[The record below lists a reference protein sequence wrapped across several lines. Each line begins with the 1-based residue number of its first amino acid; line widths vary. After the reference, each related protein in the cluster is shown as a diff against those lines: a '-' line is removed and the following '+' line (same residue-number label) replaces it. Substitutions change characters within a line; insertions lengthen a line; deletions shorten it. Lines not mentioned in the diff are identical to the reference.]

1 MKPNDGTLRERDE
14 QLRQDVVTRDL
25 SRYTETMF
33 SKMDAMDKSTFNI
46 LVQIARDAARVETL
60 HQVNAIFCQGLSS
73 SLSLEFMRDM
83 MERCVRAEQREADKD
98 AVCRCGPSGGKL
110 PKGAQRD
117 HAANCPA
124 AAIRSGEGASGQY
137 WKDV

>member
-14 QLRQDVVTRDL
+14 QLRQDVVTLDL

-83 MERCVRAEQREADKD
+83 MERSVRAEQREAS
-98 AVCRCGPSGGKL
+98 AGLIYELAHSMAERGLFV
-110 PKGAQRD
+110 RD
-117 HAANCPA
+117 DFGEPNIYAIREIV
-124 AAIRSGEGASGQY
+124 AAIRSQR
-137 WKDV
+137 